1 MGGRRP
7 GSLSSLCSCAW
18 LWCTGGCSPEH
29 SNHNKLGGNSGL
41 LRSLRACDQKV
52 APRCL
57 RESEGLRESE
67 RENPWGL
74 TGFVLLLH
82 FFMQESPCVE
92 LSLFGPVGK
101 LAGCLRHEQQVIDLV
116 PPVATHP
123 FFHFHM
129 FWCSSEAIRA
139 ASDPA
144 LFPFP
149 PSASELAAANHWVLV
164 LQTTALESLCATTVP
179 DSSTRLKNTAQGSL
193 SSLSSL
199 CIRRWLAVCSSSRP
213 RRMQVSRTHRNRFMQ
228 AEV

>member
-1 MGGRRP
+1 MRGVVPLWAGGQA
-7 GSLSSLCSCAW
+7 GWLSVSRAW
-18 LWCTGGCSPEH
+18 
-29 SNHNKLGGNSGL
+29 KLVKKSE
-41 LRSLRACDQKV
+41 A
-52 APRCL
+52 CL
-57 RESEGLRESE
+57 RGLA
-67 RENPWGL
+67 P
-74 TGFVLLLH
+74 VLLLCSH
-82 FFMQESPCVE
+82 MQAPRA
-92 LSLFGPVGK
+92 
-101 LAGCLRHEQQVIDLV
+101 AGNRSRP

-199 CIRRWLAVCSSSRP
+199 CIRRWLAVCSSSRSP
-213 RRMQVSRTHRNRFMQ
+213 AHSGLANPQEPLH
-228 AEV
+228 AG

>member
-1 MGGRRP
+1 MCVGTGERWEEAMDGGRKGRGGGGGGGQAKGFRELVAVVEWQNWWWQMGGRRP

-52 APRCL
+52 APRYL

-101 LAGCLRHEQQVIDLV
+101 LAGCL
-116 PPVATHP
+116 
-123 FFHFHM
+123 
-129 FWCSSEAIRA
+129 
-139 ASDPA
+139 
-144 LFPFP
+144 
-149 PSASELAAANHWVLV
+149 
-164 LQTTALESLCATTVP
+164 
-179 DSSTRLKNTAQGSL
+179 
-193 SSLSSL
+193 
-199 CIRRWLAVCSSSRP
+199 
-213 RRMQVSRTHRNRFMQ
+213 
-228 AEV
+228 